1 MTNPSID
8 RTLLAAV
15 IGIAKSA
22 VAPILAVYET
32 DFSVQ
37 RKADQ
42 TPVTEAD
49 LAAHEVITTSLAKL
63 PQRWPILSE
72 ESAAISFADRAL
84 WHRYWLVDPLDG
96 TRDFVKRND
105 EFSINI
111 ALIERHCP
119 VLGVIL
125 APVSGICYFA
135 ARGLGAH
142 KWIPEGDPV
151 PIRVRR
157 CTPPRLTVAG
167 SRFHRNPLTDAFIRN
182 LGNAEVMVMGSALKT
197 CLVAEGR
204 ADVYPRFGPTSEW
217 DTAAAQCVVEEAGG
231 HLTNTDFQPLRYN
244 TQESLTNPAFLAYGD
259 SSVDWRSY
267 LPNAAS
273 DQLKQ

>member
-1 MTNPSID
+1 MTNISID
-8 RTLLAAV
+8 RTLIAAV
-15 IGIAKSA
+15 IDIAKSA
-22 VAPILAVYET
+22 AVRILEVYQT
-32 DFSVQ
+32 NFSVR

-42 TPVTEAD
+42 SPVTEAD
-49 LAAHEVITTSLAKL
+49 LTAHVVITAGLSKL
-63 PQRWPILSE
+63 TQCWPILSE
-72 ESAAISFADRAL
+72 ESASIPFSDRAI

-96 TRDFVKRND
+96 TRDFVKRNH

-111 ALIERHCP
+111 ALIERHRP

-125 APVSGICYFA
+125 APVTGICYFA

-142 KWIPEGDPV
+142 KWVPESSPV

-157 CTPPRLTVAG
+157 CPTDRPTVAG
-167 SRFHRNPLTDAFIRN
+167 SRFHRTPLTDTFIKN
-182 LGNAEVMVMGSALKT
+182 LGDVEMVLMGSALKS

-204 ADVYPRFGPTSEW
+204 ADIYPRFGPTSEW

-231 HLTNTDFQPLRYN
+231 HLTNTQFQPLRYN
-244 TQESLTNPAFLAYGD
+244 TRESLTNPAFLTFGD

-267 LPNAAS
+267 LPETAS
-273 DQLKQ
+273 D

>member
-1 MTNPSID
+1 MSKISID
-8 RTLLAAV
+8 RTLMGSIIDIARSAA
-15 IGIAKSA
+15 G
-22 VAPILAVYET
+22 PILEVYQT
-32 DFSVQ
+32 NFTVQ

-42 TPVTEAD
+42 SPVTEAD
-49 LAAHEVITTSLAKL
+49 LAAHEVITASLSKL
-63 PQRWPILSE
+63 AQRWPVLSE
-72 ESAAISFADRAL
+72 ESASIPFSNRAL

-105 EFSINI
+105 EFSVNI
-111 ALIERHCP
+111 ALIEQNRP

-125 APVSGICYFA
+125 APVTGICYFA

-142 KWIPEGDPV
+142 KWVPETSPT

-157 CTPPRLTVAG
+157 CSADRLTVAG

-182 LGNAEVMVMGSALKT
+182 LGPSELLVMGSSLKS

-204 ADVYPRFGPTSEW
+204 ADIYPRFGPTSEW

-231 HLTNTDFQPLRYN
+231 HLTNTSFEPLRYN
-244 TQESLTNPAFLAYGD
+244 TRESLTNPPFLTFGD
-259 SSVDWRSY
+259 ASVDWRSY
-267 LPNAAS
+267 LPQVGG
-273 DQLKQ
+273 D